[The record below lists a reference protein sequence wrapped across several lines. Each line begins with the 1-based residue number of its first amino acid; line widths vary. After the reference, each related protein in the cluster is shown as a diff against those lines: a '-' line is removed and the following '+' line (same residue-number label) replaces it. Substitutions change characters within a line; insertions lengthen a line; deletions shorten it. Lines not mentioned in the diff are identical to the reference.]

1 MNTAEVNPS
10 YRQIARSIEYVTANF
25 RQQPTLAEVAEHANL
40 SDYHFQRLFSDW
52 AGVSPK
58 KFLQYITLDFAKE
71 RLRGGITL
79 AEAADET
86 GLSGTGRLH
95 DLFVGL
101 EGVTPGQF
109 KQAGEGLTVRY
120 GIFESPFGPYLL
132 GAIGDKIT
140 KLEFLDETEP
150 TDEIQ
155 LASRFATDWPEAKLI
170 HDTADL
176 RLLADRIFVNSERKP
191 LRVLVKAS
199 PFQLKVWEA
208 LLRIP
213 EGQVVSYD
221 QIAAAIGMP
230 LASRAVGTAIGSNPV
245 GYLIPCHRVIRKTG
259 LFGNYR
265 WGAIRKTALLGWE
278 AAQASAIGNDS
289 MADLITL

>member
-1 MNTAEVNPS
+1 MYETEANPT
-10 YRQIARSIEYVTANF
+10 YQQIARSIEFLTDNF
-25 RQQPTLAEVAEHANL
+25 QQQPSLADVADQANL
-40 SDYHFQRLFSDW
+40 SEYHFQRLFSDW

-58 KFLQYITLDFAKE
+58 KFLQYLTLDFAKE
-71 RLRGGITL
+71 RLRTGLTL
-79 AEAADET
+79 AEAADEA

-95 DLFVGL
+95 DLFVVL

-109 KQAGEGLTVRY
+109 KQAGEGLTIRY
-120 GIFESPFGPYLL
+120 AVFESPFGPYLL
-132 GAIGDKIT
+132 GTIGDKIV
-140 KLEFLDETEP
+140 KLEFLDEAEP
-150 TDEIQ
+150 TDQISI
-155 LASRFATDWPEAKLI
+155 ANRFAADWPEAVLVP
-170 HDTADL
+170 DAQAL
-176 RLLADRIFVNSERKP
+176 RPLADAIFTDTERQP
-191 LRVLVKAS
+191 LRILVKAS

-230 LASRAVGTAIGSNPV
+230 SASRAVGTAIGSNPV

-265 WGAIRKTALLGWE
+265 WGTTRKTAILGWE
-278 AAQASAIGNDS
+278 AAHS
-289 MADLITL
+289 LR

>member
-1 MNTAEVNPS
+1 MYETEANPT
-10 YRQIARSIEYVTANF
+10 YQQIARSIEFLTDNF
-25 RQQPTLAEVAEHANL
+25 QQQPSLADVADQANL
-40 SDYHFQRLFSDW
+40 SEYHFQRLFSDW

-58 KFLQYITLDFAKE
+58 KFLQYLTLDFAKE
-71 RLRGGITL
+71 RLRNGLTL
-79 AEAADET
+79 AEAADEA

-95 DLFVGL
+95 DLFVVL

-109 KQAGEGLTVRY
+109 KQAGEGLTIRY
-120 GIFESPFGPYLL
+120 AVFESPFGPYLL
-132 GAIGDKIT
+132 GTIGDKIV
-140 KLEFLDETEP
+140 KLEFLDEAEP
-150 TDEIQ
+150 TDQISI
-155 LASRFATDWPEAKLI
+155 ANRFAAEWPEAVLVP
-170 HDTADL
+170 DAQAL
-176 RLLADRIFVNSERKP
+176 RPLADSIFTDADRQP

-265 WGAIRKTALLGWE
+265 WGATRKTALLGWE
-278 AAQASAIGNDS
+278 AAHS
-289 MADLITL
+289 LK

>member
-1 MNTAEVNPS
+1 MNAPENHPT
-10 YRQIARSIEYVTANF
+10 YQQIARSIEFLNENF
-25 RQQPTLAEVAEHANL
+25 RQQPLLADVADRANL
-40 SDYHFQRLFSDW
+40 SEFHFQRLFSDW

-58 KFLQYITLDFAKE
+58 KFLQYLTLDFAKE
-71 RLRGGITL
+71 RLRQGLTL
-79 AEAADET
+79 AEAADEA

-95 DLFVGL
+95 DLFVVL

-109 KQAGEGLTVRY
+109 KQAGDGVTIRY
-120 GIFESPFGPYLL
+120 AVFDSPFGSYLL
-132 GAIGDKIT
+132 GVIGDKVC
-140 KLEFLDETEP
+140 KLAFLDEADP
-150 TDEIQ
+150 TDE
-155 LASRFATDWPEAKLI
+155 ASIATRFATDWPEARLV
-170 HDTADL
+170 HEPETL
-176 RLLADRIFVNSERKP
+176 RPLAETIFSDAERKP
-191 LRVLVKAS
+191 LRILVKAS

-230 LASRAVGTAIGSNPV
+230 TASRAVGTAIGSNPV

-265 WGAIRKTALLGWE
+265 WGATRKTALLGWE
-278 AAQASAIGNDS
+278 AAYS
-289 MADLITL
+289 LR

>member
-1 MNTAEVNPS
+1 MQTTTLMYETEVNPT
-10 YRQIARSIEYVTANF
+10 YQQIARSIEFLTENF
-25 RQQPTLAEVAEHANL
+25 RQQPSLAEVADRANL
-40 SDYHFQRLFSDW
+40 SEYHFQRLFSDW

-58 KFLQYITLDFAKE
+58 KFLQYLTLDFAKE
-71 RLRGGITL
+71 RLRSGLTL
-79 AEAADET
+79 AEAADEA

-95 DLFVGL
+95 DLFVAL

-109 KQAGEGLTVRY
+109 KQAGDGLTIRY
-120 GIFESPFGPYLL
+120 AVFDSPFGPYLL
-132 GAIGDKIT
+132 GTIGDKICR
-140 KLEFLDETEP
+140 LEFLEEADP
-150 TDEIQ
+150 TDAMSI
-155 LASRFATDWPEAKLI
+155 AHRFADTWPEATILP
-170 HDTADL
+170 DSATL
-176 RLLADRIFVNSERKP
+176 RPLADTIFTDAERKP

-230 LASRAVGTAIGSNPV
+230 AASRAVGTAIGSNPV

-265 WGAIRKTALLGWE
+265 WGATRKTALLGWE
-278 AAQASAIGNDS
+278 AAYAGK
-289 MADLITL
+289 

>member
-1 MNTAEVNPS
+1 MQTTTTMYETETNPT
-10 YRQIARSIEYVTANF
+10 YQQIARSIEFLTENF
-25 RQQPTLAEVAEHANL
+25 RQQPSLADVADRANL
-40 SDYHFQRLFSDW
+40 SEYHFQRLFSDW

-58 KFLQYITLDFAKE
+58 KFLQYLTLDFAKE
-71 RLRGGITL
+71 RLRSGLTL
-79 AEAADET
+79 AEAADEA

-95 DLFVGL
+95 DLFVVL

-109 KQAGEGLTVRY
+109 KQAGEGLTIRY
-120 GIFESPFGPYLL
+120 AVFESPFGPYLL
-132 GAIGDKIT
+132 GVIGDKIC
-140 KLEFLDETEP
+140 KLEFLDEAEP
-150 TDEIQ
+150 TDEVSIMT
-155 LASRFATDWPEAKLI
+155 RFADDWPEALI
-170 HDTADL
+170 IPDAVTLRPLANSIFTDT
-176 RLLADRIFVNSERKP
+176 ERKP

-221 QIAAAIGMP
+221 QIASAIGMP
-230 LASRAVGTAIGSNPV
+230 SASRAVGTAIGSNPV

-265 WGAIRKTALLGWE
+265 WGATRKTALLGWE
-278 AAQASAIGNDS
+278 AAFSGK
-289 MADLITL
+289 

>member
-1 MNTAEVNPS
+1 MQTTITMYETEANPT
-10 YRQIARSIEYVTANF
+10 YQQIARSIEFLTENF
-25 RQQPTLAEVAEHANL
+25 RQQPSLTEVADRASL
-40 SDYHFQRLFSDW
+40 SEYHFQRLFSDW

-58 KFLQYITLDFAKE
+58 KFLQYLTLDFAKE
-71 RLRGGITL
+71 RLRSGLTL
-79 AEAADET
+79 AEAADEA

-95 DLFVGL
+95 DLFVVL

-109 KQAGEGLTVRY
+109 KQAGDGLTIRY
-120 GIFESPFGPYLL
+120 AVFESPFGPYLL
-132 GAIGDKIT
+132 GTIGDKICR
-140 KLEFLDETEP
+140 LEFLEEAEP
-150 TDEIQ
+150 TDVMSI
-155 LASRFATDWPEAKLI
+155 AHRFATDWPEATVI
-170 HDTADL
+170 PDSAP
-176 RLLADRIFVNSERKP
+176 LLPLANTIFTDSERKP

-230 LASRAVGTAIGSNPV
+230 AASRAVGTAIGSNPV

-265 WGAIRKTALLGWE
+265 WGATRKTALLGWE
-278 AAQASAIGNDS
+278 AAYAGK
-289 MADLITL
+289 

>member
-1 MNTAEVNPS
+1 MYETEANPT
-10 YRQIARSIEYVTANF
+10 YQQIARSIEFLTENF
-25 RQQPTLAEVAEHANL
+25 RQQPSLAEVADRANL
-40 SDYHFQRLFSDW
+40 SEYHFQRLFSDW

-58 KFLQYITLDFAKE
+58 KFLQYLTLDFAKE
-71 RLRGGITL
+71 RLRSGLTL
-79 AEAADET
+79 AEAADEA

-95 DLFVGL
+95 DLFVVL

-109 KQAGEGLTVRY
+109 KQAGDGLTIRY
-120 GIFESPFGPYLL
+120 AVFESPFGPYLL
-132 GAIGDKIT
+132 GTVGDRICR
-140 KLEFLDETEP
+140 LEFLEEAEL
-150 TDEIQ
+150 TDAISI
-155 LASRFATDWPEAKLI
+155 ANRFATDWPDATVI
-170 HDTADL
+170 PDSAAL
-176 RLLADRIFVNSERKP
+176 RPLADTIFTDAERKP

-221 QIAAAIGMP
+221 QIASAIGMP
-230 LASRAVGTAIGSNPV
+230 AASRAVGTAIGSNPV

-265 WGAIRKTALLGWE
+265 WGTTRKTALLGWE
-278 AAQASAIGNDS
+278 AAYAAEKR
-289 MADLITL
+289 

>member
-1 MNTAEVNPS
+1 MQTTKTMYETEANPT
-10 YRQIARSIEYVTANF
+10 YQQIARSIEFLTDNF
-25 RQQPTLAEVAEHANL
+25 QQQPSLADVADQANL
-40 SDYHFQRLFSDW
+40 SEYHFQRLFSDW

-58 KFLQYITLDFAKE
+58 KFLQYLTLDFAKE
-71 RLRGGITL
+71 RLRTGLTL
-79 AEAADET
+79 AEAADEA

-95 DLFVGL
+95 DLFVVL

-109 KQAGEGLTVRY
+109 KQAGEGLTIRY
-120 GIFESPFGPYLL
+120 AVFESPFGPYLL
-132 GAIGDKIT
+132 GTIGDKIV
-140 KLEFLDETEP
+140 KLEFLDEAEP
-150 TDEIQ
+150 TDQISI
-155 LASRFATDWPEAKLI
+155 ANRFAADWPEAVLVP
-170 HDTADL
+170 DAQAL
-176 RLLADRIFVNSERKP
+176 RPLADAIFTDTERQP
-191 LRVLVKAS
+191 LRILVKAS

-230 LASRAVGTAIGSNPV
+230 SASRAVGTAIGSNPV

-265 WGAIRKTALLGWE
+265 WGTTRKTAILGWE
-278 AAQASAIGNDS
+278 AAHS
-289 MADLITL
+289 LR

>member
-1 MNTAEVNPS
+1 MYETEANPT
-10 YRQIARSIEYVTANF
+10 YQQIARTIEFLTENF
-25 RQQPTLAEVAEHANL
+25 RQQPSLAEVADRANL
-40 SDYHFQRLFSDW
+40 SEYHFQRLFSDW

-58 KFLQYITLDFAKE
+58 KFLQYLTLDFAKE
-71 RLRGGITL
+71 RLRSGLTL
-79 AEAADET
+79 AEAADEA

-95 DLFVGL
+95 DLFVVL

-109 KQAGEGLTVRY
+109 KQAGDGLTIRY
-120 GIFESPFGPYLL
+120 AVFESPFGPYLL
-132 GAIGDKIT
+132 GTVGDRICR
-140 KLEFLDETEP
+140 LEFLEEAEL
-150 TDEIQ
+150 TDAISI
-155 LASRFATDWPEAKLI
+155 ANRFATDWPDATVI
-170 HDTADL
+170 PDSAAL
-176 RLLADRIFVNSERKP
+176 RPLADTIFTDAERKP

-221 QIAAAIGMP
+221 QIASAIGMP
-230 LASRAVGTAIGSNPV
+230 AASRAVGTAIGSNPV

-265 WGAIRKTALLGWE
+265 WGATRKTALLGWE
-278 AAQASAIGNDS
+278 AAYAAEKR
-289 MADLITL
+289 

>member
-1 MNTAEVNPS
+1 MYETETNPT
-10 YRQIARSIEYVTANF
+10 YQQIARSIEFLTENF
-25 RQQPTLAEVAEHANL
+25 RQQPSLAEVADRANL

-58 KFLQYITLDFAKE
+58 KFLQYLTLDFAKE
-71 RLRGGITL
+71 RLRRGLSL
-79 AEAADET
+79 AEAADEA

-95 DLFVGL
+95 DLFVVL

-109 KQAGEGLTVRY
+109 KQAGDGLTIRY
-120 GIFESPFGPYLL
+120 AVFESPFGPYLL
-132 GAIGDKIT
+132 GMIGDRICR
-140 KLEFLDETEP
+140 LEFLEEAEL
-150 TDEIQ
+150 TDAISI
-155 LASRFATDWPEAKLI
+155 AHRFATDWPEATI
-170 HDTADL
+170 IPDSATL
-176 RLLADRIFVNSERKP
+176 RPLADTIFTDSARKP

-230 LASRAVGTAIGSNPV
+230 TASRAVGTAIGSNPV

-265 WGAIRKTALLGWE
+265 WGATRKTALLGWE
-278 AAQASAIGNDS
+278 AAYAGK
-289 MADLITL
+289 

>member
-1 MNTAEVNPS
+1 MYETETNPT
-10 YRQIARSIEYVTANF
+10 YQQIARSIEFLTDNF
-25 RQQPTLAEVAEHANL
+25 RQQPTLADVADQANL
-40 SDYHFQRLFSDW
+40 SEYHFQRLFSDW

-58 KFLQYITLDFAKE
+58 KFLQYLTLDFAKE
-71 RLRGGITL
+71 RLRTGLTL
-79 AEAADET
+79 AEAADEA

-95 DLFVGL
+95 DLFVVL

-109 KQAGEGLTVRY
+109 KQAGEGLTIRY
-120 GIFESPFGPYLL
+120 AVFESPFGPYLL
-132 GAIGDKIT
+132 GMIGDKIC
-140 KLEFLDETEP
+140 KLEFLDEAEP
-150 TDEIQ
+150 TDQ
-155 LASRFATDWPEAKLI
+155 LSIASRFSFEWPEARL
-170 HDTADL
+170 TADAVAL
-176 RLLADRIFVNSERKP
+176 RPLADTIFTETERKP

-230 LASRAVGTAIGSNPV
+230 SASRAVGTAIGSNPV

-265 WGAIRKTALLGWE
+265 WGTTRKTALLGWE
-278 AAQASAIGNDS
+278 AAYS
-289 MADLITL
+289 LR